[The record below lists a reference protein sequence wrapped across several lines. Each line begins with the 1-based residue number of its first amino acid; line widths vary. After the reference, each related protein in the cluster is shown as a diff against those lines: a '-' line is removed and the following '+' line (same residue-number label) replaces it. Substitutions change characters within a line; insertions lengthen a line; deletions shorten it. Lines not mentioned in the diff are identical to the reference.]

1 MIYLTLF
8 IVAFLSGSLLPLGS
22 EALFLYDIKVY
33 NNIAL
38 LTITATIGNTLGS
51 VLNYYMGLK
60 GEEFLI
66 KRAYLSLKKLN
77 LAKKRFNKY
86 GAIVLLFAF
95 LPVVGDPLTFIA
107 GALQYNFKKFLIL
120 VFLSKGFRYVF
131 IVFLT

>member
-1 MIYLTLF
+1 M
-8 IVAFLSGSLLPLGS
+8 SGSLLPLGS

-66 KRAYLSLKKLN
+66 KRGYLSLKKLN